1 MAEAVKD
8 GKVTAATFA
17 NMVGV
22 TPRDIQNQCKK
33 NIIPAEKI
41 DGSWWIPFPKGLQAY
56 IKVYK
61 DKAEGRGGENREEL
75 ERKKLEK
82 ETELKSAKAEMA
94 KLDLAE
100 KADQMHSAEI
110 VEEVLNDFVFYVRSS
125 MLALP
130 GRIANEMYN
139 SLAVYFGDNKPSSSL
154 ISSLMSDEV
163 NTVLKEFSNYK
174 YDKNKMKQKRIEK
187 EKGDSVFDEK
197 DEDEE
202 QFNLFVTCLMQV
214 AKS

>member
-1 MAEAVKD
+1 MADAVKD
-8 GKVTAATFA
+8 GKVNAQTFA

-33 NIIPAEKI
+33 GIIPAEKI

-82 ETELKSAKAEMA
+82 ETEIKTVKAEMA
-94 KLDLAE
+94 KIELAE

-130 GRIANEMYN
+130 GRVANDMFN
-139 SLAVYFGDNKPSSSL
+139 TLGQYFGENKPSSSL
-154 ISSLMSDEV
+154 ISSMLSDEI
-163 NTVLKEFSNYK
+163 NIILQEFTNYK
-174 YDKNKMKQKRIEK
+174 YDKAKMKQKRLEK
-187 EKGDSVFDEK
+187 EKGETVI
-197 DEDEE
+197 EDEE
-202 QFNLFVTCLMQV
+202 DE
-214 AKS
+214 

>member
-202 QFNLFVTCLMQV
+202 
-214 AKS
+214 

>member
-1 MAEAVKD
+1 MADAVKD
-8 GKVTAATFA
+8 GKVTAQTFA

-100 KADQMHSAEI
+100 KADQVHSAEI

-202 QFNLFVTCLMQV
+202 
-214 AKS
+214 

>member
-33 NIIPAEKI
+33 NLIPAEKI
-41 DGSWWIPFPKGLQAY
+41 DGSWWIPFPKGLQVY
-56 IKVYK
+56 IKIYK

-82 ETELKSAKAEMA
+82 ETELKAAKAEMA
-94 KLDLAE
+94 KIELAE
-100 KADQMHSAEI
+100 KADQVHSAEI

-197 DEDEE
+197 DEDE
-202 QFNLFVTCLMQV
+202 
-214 AKS
+214 